1 MTESLHTKVRRGII
15 WSAVQSWTVRF
26 SALFVFMIIARVLDA
41 HELGLFAAAAVVLTF
56 FGMLAEQGLGEAVV
70 QREHI
75 TPEQMNAVFWLNF
88 GTAVLTVGVVWLTAP
103 LIGSLMRI
111 PEIVPILRVS
121 SLALP
126 VSAACFGQLA
136 MRKRNFD
143 YRPIATAT
151 LVSTVI
157 GSVVVLVMVFA
168 GAGVWSLVAQ
178 TLVAACVLCGW
189 LWARPTW
196 RLTRATDFQGARPL
210 MGYGLS
216 RLTTYLLDFG
226 NTRYIELFL
235 ASTLGPAALAVYAVG
250 LKLYQALMQMMSS
263 TVLDVAH
270 SGFSRLANDRD
281 GLVAAYYKAIVLTAT
296 VAVPIFCMVAAVA
309 PSLTVVLFGPKWHA
323 SAEVMRWMGA
333 LGAVQVL
340 QFYNGT
346 VYNAIGRPGIGL
358 QFMVAKVVLTF
369 GALAFVRDG
378 GMSTLLH
385 AYVASQLATA
395 PASFFLVRRLIG
407 MSISELAR
415 RIWPMLTGSALLML
429 AAVIVQSMLQA
440 QGWPVY
446 LVLAGSVAAGLIAY
460 LALLGLAAPQ
470 VVRSTLALIVPKNPP
485 AAIPS
490 TSTADAVTK

>member
-1 MTESLHTKVRRGII
+1 MTESLHTKVRRGIF
-15 WSAVQSWTVRF
+15 WSAIQSWTVRF

-41 HELGLFAAAAVVLTF
+41 HELGLFAAATVVLTF

-75 TPEQMNAVFWLNF
+75 STEQMNAVFWLNF
-88 GTAVLTVGVVWLTAP
+88 GTAVLTVVVVWLAAP
-103 LIGSLMRI
+103 LIGSLMSI

-136 MRKRNFD
+136 MRKRSFD
-143 YRPIATAT
+143 YRRIATAT
-151 LVSTVI
+151 LMSTLV
-157 GSVVVLVMVFA
+157 GSVVVLSMVFA

-178 TLVAACVLCGW
+178 SLVAACVLCGW

-235 ASTLGPAALAVYAVG
+235 AATLGPAALAVYTVG

-270 SGFSRLANDRD
+270 SGFSRLANDRN
-281 GLVAAYYKAIVLTAT
+281 GLIAAYYKSIGLTAT

-323 SAEVMRWMGA
+323 SAEVMRWMGL

-358 QFMVAKVVLTF
+358 QFMIAKVALTF

-378 GMSTLLH
+378 SMTALLH
-385 AYVASQLATA
+385 AYIASQLATT
-395 PASFFLVRRLIG
+395 PASFYLVRRLIG
-407 MSISELAR
+407 VSITELAR
-415 RIWPMLTGSALLML
+415 RLWPMLTGSFLMVVI
-429 AAVIVQSMLQA
+429 AVIVQSMLQA
-440 QGWPVY
+440 EGLSVY
-446 LVLAGSVAAGLIAY
+446 LVLIGSVAAGTIAY
-460 LALLGLAAPQ
+460 LALLELVAPHI
-470 VVRSTLALIVPKNPP
+470 VRSTLTLIFPKKAP
-485 AAIPS
+485 ASMPA
-490 TSTADAVTK
+490 TSPADIATK